1 MGAGIILSFFLIS
14 DPVSPDRKYDTRS
27 GEIAGNVLKHV
38 NRHYI
43 DKSKID
49 YEEMLERAVSG
60 LEVALDDVLVIF
72 PEDGDEFTVKV
83 KDKIKKFQGKV
94 PSSSRELENTLGKAM
109 SFALSG
115 TDAGKDR
122 LKNIEYSIVDS
133 MLKALDPH
141 SVMIPPD
148 IYKEFLVDT
157 EGSFGGLGIV
167 VGIRDGELTV
177 ISPIEG
183 SPAHRAGIKTKDRI
197 VQIENESTVNMP
209 LLEAVGKL
217 RGKKGTTVN
226 ILVSRE
232 NSSKPLGFSI
242 TRNIIKIKS
251 VEGFD
256 LENGLLYL
264 RIRNF
269 QKNTFADLRKEV
281 RKRHGLRGIILDLR
295 GNPGGLLSQ
304 AEYMADFFLSSG
316 TIITT
321 KGRDHSNVRRA
332 SSKQPEYRG
341 KVIVLI
347 DQGSAS
353 ASEIVAGALKNNDR
367 ALVIGNRSFGKGTV
381 QKIFDFDEGG
391 ALKLTVADYLTPGN
405 ISIQDR
411 GVTPNILVQRSLV
424 TEDKIVYNPLPEKK
438 KNVESAEL
446 MPANLILKHIAQT
459 PDSVEKE
466 EETPP
471 DESLTK
477 EQKLEKISKDF
488 HVNLAV
494 RLLESSNTGEMI
506 EIARGFAEDHLEKI
520 WAKIEETGVD
530 WSYGETKN
538 PLLSVETIPS
548 EMVFRSW
555 AENTLKVKVT
565 NVGKNP
571 IYRLSAVTDCE
582 NPAYRDGELL
592 FGKLLPG
599 KSKTAKIRFSPHVAT
614 TTREDV
620 IKLVFTNSDGG
631 GSMPEETLLV
641 KTVAEELPDYS
652 YNYEVVD
659 DGRFGSDGNGNG
671 FAEHQ
676 ETIVVDV
683 RLKNVG
689 PGISKKTVAALKNLS
704 GADVFLEKG
713 RFEFEDFAPGETRR
727 APFRFRQSEKG
738 ESAEFELIVMDED
751 FRELKTHK
759 IVLPLMPDGKP
770 FIALPKVAVFK
781 SRTKILGGR
790 FEGAQ
795 IVGSAHRNSRV
806 NVLGTSDKW
815 IRVEGK
821 NSVTGWV
828 PEKNLRIGPTGG
840 SQREISPL
848 DEVFETPPSVT
859 LSKFPLSTGAPEVT
873 IEGSVSGRNSIES
886 VAVWQKG
893 DKIRLFTPGRKNA
906 PVLFS
911 LNLEEGMNLFTIIAK
926 DKKGMTSRKTLAIR
940 RNSSIFPGS
949 ARVDGLKILN

>member
-1 MGAGIILSFFLIS
+1 MGAGIVLSFFLIS

-27 GEIAGNVLKHV
+27 VEIARNVLKHV
-38 NRHYI
+38 NSYYLDR
-43 DKSKID
+43 SKID
-49 YEEMLERAVSG
+49 YGEMLKRAVSG
-60 LEVALDDVLVIF
+60 LEVALDDVLVNF
-72 PEDGDEFTVKV
+72 PEDGDEFTVRV
-83 KDKIKKFQGKV
+83 KEKIRKFPGKV
-94 PSSSRELENTLGKAM
+94 PSSSGELENTLGKVM

-115 TDAGKDR
+115 TDAEKDK
-122 LKNIEYSIVDS
+122 LENIEYSIVDS

-141 SVMIPPD
+141 SAMIPPN

-226 ILVSRE
+226 ILVSRK
-232 NSSKPLGFSI
+232 NFSKPLSFSI
-242 TRNIIKIKS
+242 TRNIIKIES

-256 LENGLLYL
+256 LENGVLYL

-281 RKRHGLRGIILDLR
+281 RKRRGLSGIILDLR

-304 AEYMADFFLSSG
+304 AESMADFFLSSG

-321 KGRDHSNVRRA
+321 KARDHSKVHSA
-332 SSKQPEYRG
+332 SARQPEYRG

-391 ALKLTVADYLTPGN
+391 ALKLTVANYLTPGN

-424 TEDKIVYNPLPEKK
+424 TQNKVVYNPLPEKRR
-438 KNVESAEL
+438 NVESVEL
-446 MPANLILKHIAQT
+446 TPADLVLKHIARTQ
-459 PDSVEKE
+459 DSAE
-466 EETPP
+466 EDEEPSP

-477 EQKLEKISKDF
+477 EQKLEKIGEDF

-494 RLLESSNTGEMI
+494 RLLEAADTGQMI

-520 WAKIEETGVD
+520 RDRIEETGVD

-538 PLLSVETIPS
+538 PLVSVETAPS
-548 EMVFRSW
+548 ETVFWSG
-555 AENTLKVKVT
+555 AENTLEVKVT

-599 KSKTAKIRFSPHVAT
+599 EDRTAKVRFSPRVAT

-620 IKLVFTNSDGG
+620 IKLVFTNSDGS
-631 GSMPEETLLV
+631 GSMPEETLIV

-676 ETIVVDV
+676 ETIVVNV

-689 PGISKKTVAALKNLS
+689 RGISKKTVASLKNLS

-713 RFEFEDFAPGETRR
+713 RFEFEDFGPGQTLR

-738 ESAEFELIVMDED
+738 EKAEFELILMDED
-751 FRELKTHK
+751 LRELRIHRIT
-759 IVLPLMPDGKP
+759 LPLMPDGKP
-770 FIALPKVAVFK
+770 FVSLPKVAVFK
-781 SRTKILGGR
+781 SRTEILGGS

-795 IVGSAHRNSRV
+795 IVGSAHRNSMV
-806 NVLGTSDKW
+806 KVLGASDKW

-828 PEKNLRIGPTGG
+828 PEKNLRIGPAGD

-859 LSKFPLSTGAPEVT
+859 FSEFPLSTSALEVT

-893 DKIRLFTPGRKNA
+893 DKVRLFTPGRKNA

-911 LNLEEGMNLFTIIAK
+911 LNLEEGMNLFTVIAR

-940 RNSSIFPGS
+940 RDSSTFPES
-949 ARVDGLKILN
+949 ARVGSLEIPN